1 MDDAYIESILADS
14 DSAQYPDG
22 FINEYEA
29 IECLTPER
37 TDITL
42 LVKNRITC
50 EHFIAKCYTDK
61 TLLSHATEA
70 DILKN
75 LNHPGLPRYEGRFE
89 NDRMLC
95 VVREYV
101 KGTPLDRYAAKHPL
115 NEQQAVC
122 FAVKLCDILAYL
134 HAQTPPVIHR
144 DIKPQNLIVDE
155 KGELHLIDFGISRT
169 YDKDVD
175 GDTVC
180 FGTKNFAPPE
190 QYGFAQTDT
199 TADIFSLGVLLGWML
214 TNNFERRNICENI
227 QNRRLR
233 RIVKRCTAFAPDKR
247 YRSVVQVKKELLN
260 ADGHKQK
267 IAARLAFGV
276 FACVA
281 CLCAGFAV
289 GRYTNVSLPYAKNSV
304 RFREP
309 LIEQAVRLSLGKDEH
324 EPITELD
331 LLNVTEIYIYGD
343 QAVADSPSFDE
354 LGAHMALNDGVLK
367 NGGLSSLDDLAQLKN
382 LKTVRIVLQNFT
394 DISALSGLRSLET
407 VDLRHN
413 PLEDVSPLATLPA
426 LKLLSLFET
435 HVSDLSALSDCKM
448 LENVDIGK
456 TWVTSFQTLDEL
468 NSIRELYMRETPMQT
483 LDGIEAFEHLE
494 VIELSNVADGD
505 LSPLLEL
512 PQLKEV
518 LLDETLQDAAETT
531 LADTV
536 FEVRYTS

>member
-22 FINEYEA
+22 FISEYEA
-29 IECLTPER
+29 LECLTPER
-37 TDITL
+37 TDVTL
-42 LVKNRITC
+42 LVKNRITR

-101 KGTPLDRYAAKHPL
+101 KGTPLDRYAVKHPL

-144 DIKPQNLIVDE
+144 DIKPQNLIVDD
-155 KGELHLIDFGISRT
+155 KDGLHLIDFGISRT
-169 YDKDVD
+169 YDKDAD

-180 FGTKNFAPPE
+180 FGTKDFAPPE

-227 QNRRLR
+227 KNCRLR

-247 YRSVVQVKKELLN
+247 YRSVMQVKKELLN

-267 IAARLAFGV
+267 LAARLTCGV
-276 FACVA
+276 LTCVA
-281 CLCAGFAV
+281 CLCAGFV
-289 GRYTNVSLPYAKNSV
+289 IGRYTNASLPYVKNGV
-304 RFREP
+304 RFEEP
-309 LIEQAVRLSLGKDEH
+309 LIEQAIRLSLGKDGN

-382 LKTVRIVLQNFT
+382 LKTVRIALQDLT

-413 PLEDVSPLATLPA
+413 PLEDISPLATLPA

-435 HVSDLSALSDCKM
+435 HVSDLSALSGCKM

-456 TWVTSFQTLDEL
+456 TWVTSFQALDGL
-468 NSIRELYMRETPMQT
+468 ISIRELYMRETPLQT
-483 LDGIEAFEHLE
+483 LAGIEAFGNLK
-494 VIELSNVADGD
+494 VIELSNVADDD
-505 LSPLLEL
+505 LAPLLAL

-518 LLDETLQDAAETT
+518 RLDETLQDAAETT
-531 LADTV
+531 LTDTV
-536 FEVRYTS
+536 FTIRYTS